1 MINSLK
7 KICSFLF
14 YFVVFFCYFVPFF
27 PVLLIFRIY
36 VTISMFCYSLPL
48 NYSYLRPSGNML
60 LPPFGYCEVHA
71 SAQDIKN
78 SYGNRHKFVC
88 ELSQNILYQYALV
101 VLWFALIVGIVVSII
116 GLIMLIIHYAIGVF
130 GIK

>member
-1 MINSLK
+1 
-7 KICSFLF
+7 
-14 YFVVFFCYFVPFF
+14 
-27 PVLLIFRIY
+27 
-36 VTISMFCYSLPL
+36 
-48 NYSYLRPSGNML
+48 ML

-88 ELSQNILYQYALV
+88 ELSQHILYQYALV
-101 VLWFALIVGIVVSII
+101 VLWFALVVGIVVSII
-116 GLIMLIIHYAIGVF
+116 GLVMLIIHYAIGVF